1 MQREELEVSL
11 REGTGKGVARKLRA
25 RGLVPGIVYSGGEA
39 STSIQADARRLN
51 ELVISSANALV
62 DLKGP
67 KAVKGKLVLIKEA
80 QRDPVSRALLH
91 CDFYAVDVNR
101 KITVSVPLHF
111 VGKAPGVELGGI
123 LEPVMRD
130 VEVACLP
137 LSMPDSIDVGVEH
150 LGIGNSV
157 HLSEIQFPEGVEPL
171 GDPGATVVHVV
182 TPRVE
187 EEPTPTEEEAA
198 AAAAAEGEGEA
209 PPEGEE
215 APATETPEASE

>member
-11 REGTGKGVARKLRA
+11 REGTGKGAARKLRA
-25 RGLVPGIVYSGGEA
+25 RGLVPGIVYSGGEVP
-39 STSIQADARRLN
+39 TSIQADAHRLN

-67 KAVKGKLVLIKEA
+67 KDVKGKLVLIKEA
-80 QRDPVSRALLH
+80 QRDPVSRSLLH
-91 CDFYAVDVNR
+91 CDFYAVDVNK

-123 LEPVMRD
+123 LEPVLREA
-130 VEVACLP
+130 EVACLP
-137 LSMPDSIDVGVEH
+137 LSMPDSIDVSVEH

-157 HLSEIQFPEGVEPL
+157 HLGEIQFPEGVESL
-171 GDPGATVVHVV
+171 GDPGATVVHVI

-187 EEPTPTEEEAA
+187 EEPTPAEEEAV
-198 AAAAAEGEGEA
+198 AAEGEGEA
-209 PPEGEE
+209 PKEGEE